1 MEFQQANDGE
11 TLMLFRIESEN
22 ISGAIILRCNGALV
36 HGEPSTMLL
45 HAGEKHSA
53 HQLVVDLTGVN
64 AVDASGLG
72 ALVGL
77 EKWAR
82 NTGMRVRLL
91 NPSKY
96 LRELLQLTKLERVFE
111 IAFAEQQPAL
121 KTAGAA
127 NAA

>member
-1 MEFQQANDGE
+1 MMEFQQANDGE

-82 NTGMRVRLL
+82 NTGMRVR
-91 NPSKY
+91 SEEHTS
-96 LRELLQLTKLERVFE
+96 ELQSPYDLVCRL
-111 IAFAEQQPAL
+111 
-121 KTAGAA
+121 
-127 NAA
+127 

>member
-1 MEFQQANDGE
+1 
-11 TLMLFRIESEN
+11 MLFRIESER
-22 ISGAIILRCNGALV
+22 ISGAVILRCNGALV

-45 HAGEKHSA
+45 HAGEKHSSQ
-53 HQLVVDLTGVN
+53 QLVVDLAGVD

-82 NTGMRVRLL
+82 RTGLRVRLL

-96 LRELLQLTKLERVFE
+96 LRELLQLTKLDRVFE
-111 IAFAEQQPAL
+111 MELDMEIPAAEQPPAA
-121 KTAGAA
+121 KAA
-127 NAA
+127 EAVHAA

>member
-1 MEFQQANDGE
+1 
-11 TLMLFRIESEN
+11 MLFRIESLDVN
-22 ISGAIILRCNGALV
+22 GAIILRCNGALV

-45 HAGEKHSA
+45 HAGEQHAA
-53 HQLVVDLTGVN
+53 HQLVVDLAGVE

-82 NTGMRVRLL
+82 RTGMKVRLL

-96 LRELLQLTKLERVFE
+96 LRELLQLTRLERIFDIVP
-111 IAFAEQQPAL
+111 AAPQPAL
-121 KTAGAA
+121 ETTEAVHAA
-127 NAA
+127 